1 MVHDY
6 EVVMKR
12 KRIIIMVLLFLCGM
26 INYLDRSALS
36 ISASHITAE
45 FGLSAAQLGIIFSAF
60 SFGYALFNV
69 VGGFASDKFG
79 PRDTLLVA
87 AIVWSLFSG
96 ALIFAVGFASI
107 LVIRII
113 FGMAEGPLATT
124 MNKTVDMWYPDD
136 KKTTMVSLANCGAPL
151 GAALSG
157 PIVGYIALHLGWR
170 WGFVAITI
178 IGLTWAFFWWR
189 KVDRVPPQ
197 TGSGDKAKITQK
209 EEEVSHTKIRVTM
222 KRAFYFKTPT
232 IIFVALSFFAYN
244 YILFFFLTWFPSYLE
259 GELHV
264 PLETVSLLNMVP
276 WTVGCVGMALGGILS
291 DRITTARAW
300 KDEITPK
307 RLIIGVGLL
316 ISGVSVLAI
325 SQLHNLPVIMVLVGV
340 SVFFMYF
347 TGGLYWGVINVVVD
361 SKSVGSIGGVMHAV
375 GNCAG
380 ILGPSITGFAV
391 QLTGGSFVA
400 AFAIAGLVGMVGAVG
415 ALLFVRK
422 PKVTQH
428 DLDRFAV
435 GKVTLDQVF
444 AK

>member
-1 MVHDY
+1 MVRDY

-107 LVIRII
+107 LVIRVI

-197 TGSGDKAKITQK
+197 TGSEDKAK
-209 EEEVSHTKIRVTM
+209 V
-222 KRAFYFKTPT
+222 
-232 IIFVALSFFAYN
+232 VALSFFAYN

-422 PKVTQH
+422 PKVTQR

-435 GKVTLDQVF
+435 GKASMDQVF

>member
-1 MVHDY
+1 MQDHAALL
-6 EVVMKR
+6 KR
-12 KRIIIMVLLFLCGM
+12 KRFIIMVLLFLCGL

-45 FGLSAAQLGIIFSAF
+45 FGLSSGQLGIIFSAF
-60 SFGYALFNV
+60 SVGYAMFNV

-96 ALIFAVGFASI
+96 ALIFATGFISI
-107 LVIRII
+107 LIIRII

-136 KKTTMVSLANCGAPL
+136 QKTTMISIANCGAPL

-157 PIVGYIALHLGWR
+157 PIVGYIALHMGWR
-170 WGFVAITI
+170 WGFVAITV
-178 IGLTWAFFWWR
+178 IGLTWAFIWWR
-189 KVDRVPPQ
+189 SVNRVPPKVDE
-197 TGSGDKAKITQK
+197 GEKKSAAV
-209 EEEVSHTKIRVTM
+209 EELSHTKIRVTM
-222 KRAFYFKTPT
+222 KRAFYFKTPS
-232 IIFVALSFFAYN
+232 IIFAALAFFAYN

-259 GELHV
+259 SELNV

-276 WTVGCVGMALGGILS
+276 WTLGCVGIALGGIVS
-291 DRITTARAW
+291 DRITVSREW
-300 KDEITPK
+300 KDELTPK

-316 ISGVSVLAI
+316 ISGCAVLLI

-340 SVFFMYF
+340 AVFFMYF
-347 TGGLYWGVINVVVD
+347 TGGLYWGVINNVVD

-400 AFAIAGLVGMVGAVG
+400 AFMIAGVVGMVGAVG
-415 ALLFVRK
+415 ALLCIRK
-422 PKVTQH
+422 PKVTQS
-428 DLDRFAV
+428 DLDRYAV
-435 GKVTLDQVF
+435 GGATMDQVF